1 MTSSSYLNDTVLEV
15 HDLEKDYGTTKILD
29 GISFQVQRGDFVSI
43 LGCSGCGKSTLL
55 KCIANLEDYQQ
66 GEIIQNDD
74 TIGYVF
80 QDDRLLDWLTVKEN
94 IEIVLKNNCIPETE
108 FENQIETYLDMVG
121 LPDVETKY
129 PHELSGGM
137 KQRVAIARALAI
149 NPDILLMDEPFSSL
163 DEITA
168 RQVREQFLNLIHE
181 FEQTVIL
188 VTHNAREAA
197 YLSSDIIVLDSGP
210 PTDIKQHFTNDL
222 DHPRDLNSVE
232 LLKLEDEI
240 INAI

>member
-1 MTSSSYLNDTVLEV
+1 MEDAVLEV
-15 HDLEKDYGTTKILD
+15 NDLEKYYGTTKILD

-55 KCIANLEDYQQ
+55 KCISNLEDYQR
-66 GEIIQNDD
+66 GEIVQNDD

-80 QDDRLLDWLTVKEN
+80 QEDRLLNWLTVKEN
-94 IEIVLKNNCIPETE
+94 LEVVLKNNNIPEPE
-108 FENQIETYLDMVG
+108 FRNKIERYLDMVG

-137 KQRVAIARALAI
+137 KQRVAIARALVI
-149 NPDILLMDEPFSSL
+149 NPDILLLDEPFSSL

-168 RQVREQFLNLIHE
+168 RQLREQFLNLIHE

-210 PTDIKQHFTNDL
+210 PTDIKRHFTNDL

-232 LLKLEDEI
+232 VLDLEDKI
-240 INAI
+240 IDTI